1 VAKAH
6 ECEAC
11 ERLAPAHEGPRTPR
25 RYQFT
30 LWEVAHALT
39 LVGAGASYRSASEAV
54 RREINRPARNPKK
67 GRRFSSQ
74 PHLLEDWVEVFAPV
88 VDEAFRE
95 LTWPEV
101 IVVDELPFHLTTGF
115 SGGRHHFSVLGAL
128 GYPKGWLCLLRATPD
143 RSAAGWSA
151 FFRSK
156 AGRPLR
162 VVCDGSPGLRTA
174 IADAWRPPDTP
185 LVWTCHHHL
194 AGQILDTLPSG
205 SPLAALAPASLQALS
220 AWHDFVDRAH
230 GYPAP
235 RLHEWIEANQELV
248 VRQLTTPLHPLTGG
262 ALEAKLS
269 TLRGWLADR
278 RATFTNQRRTDR
290 LLMLM
295 RLQLNGHANRRTYHR
310 LLQEHARRGGGHPLL
325 KPRQIR
331 DPILLPTL

>member
-1 VAKAH
+1 
-6 ECEAC
+6 
-11 ERLAPAHEGPRTPR
+11 
-25 RYQFT
+25 
-30 LWEVAHALT
+30 
-39 LVGAGASYRSASEAV
+39 
-54 RREINRPARNPKK
+54 
-67 GRRFSSQ
+67 
-74 PHLLEDWVEVFAPV
+74 
-88 VDEAFRE
+88 
-95 LTWPEV
+95 
-101 IVVDELPFHLTTGF
+101 
-115 SGGRHHFSVLGAL
+115 
-128 GYPKGWLCLLRATPD
+128 
-143 RSAAGWSA
+143 
-151 FFRSK
+151 
-156 AGRPLR
+156 